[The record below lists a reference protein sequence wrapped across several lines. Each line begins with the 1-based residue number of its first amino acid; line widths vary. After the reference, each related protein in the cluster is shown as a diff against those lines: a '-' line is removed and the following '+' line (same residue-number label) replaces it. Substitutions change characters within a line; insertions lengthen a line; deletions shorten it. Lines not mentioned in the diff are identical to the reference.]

1 MKKSP
6 TMAAEKK
13 HTTQPQ
19 GRQTR
24 LSNDGKHR
32 KVFFQLVAMGGFSE
46 LPAFFRVRQK
56 RVLLA
61 KKTQT
66 MRIEKRGH
74 IYATPDR
81 VFSLISDFSRI
92 NSAMLPQNDKIKDVE
107 ATADSCTFTIDKAG
121 RFGMRIVEREPN
133 NLLKIE
139 SMDSPLRFTMWIQLK
154 EFHETETAF
163 RVTFDADINA
173 LMSVMLKKP
182 LTEFVDMLVAKME
195 MIR

>member
-1 MKKSP
+1 
-6 TMAAEKK
+6 
-13 HTTQPQ
+13 
-19 GRQTR
+19 
-24 LSNDGKHR
+24 
-32 KVFFQLVAMGGFSE
+32 
-46 LPAFFRVRQK
+46 
-56 RVLLA
+56 
-61 KKTQT
+61 

-154 EFHETETAF
+154 EFRETETAF
-163 RVTFDADINA
+163 RVTFDADVNA

-182 LTEFVDMLVAKME
+182 LTEFVDTLVAKME